1 MSGAARRFVEQ
12 LGGFHAPGVFNPWSE
27 HDTVHDAGAHAP
39 GIRARQLEAYLSERI
54 GRARLLLV
62 AEAAGYQGAK
72 FTGCAMTSERILLG
86 HLAHRGVRPGD
97 VIAGRVERT
106 SAAALR
112 PLGFNEPTATVVWST
127 LLAAT
132 GDARGWVNWN
142 AFAFHPHR
150 PGEPLSNRTP
160 TPVER
165 QAGRPFLAAFLRLYP
180 GAAVIAVGRQAAASL
195 DRLGVPNRAV
205 RHPSMGGATR
215 FRAGLVEALADARRG
230 HGPGD

>member
-1 MSGAARRFVEQ
+1 MLKQQAPVGCGQ
-12 LGGFHAPGVFNPWSE
+12 GLGSQPVKSPW
-27 HDTVHDAGAHAP
+27 
-39 GIRARQLEAYLSERI
+39 Y
-54 GRARLLLV
+54 
-62 AEAAGYQGAK
+62 
-72 FTGCAMTSERILLG
+72 
-86 HLAHRGVRPGD
+86 GD